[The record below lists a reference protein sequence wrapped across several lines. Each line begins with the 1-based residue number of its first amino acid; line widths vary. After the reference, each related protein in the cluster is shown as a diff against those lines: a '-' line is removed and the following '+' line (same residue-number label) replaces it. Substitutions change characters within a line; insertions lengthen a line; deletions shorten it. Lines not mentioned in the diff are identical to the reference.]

1 MPTQISNETL
11 GFKESKYSLNR
22 KQCSMVFSWFHW
34 EKGVANSKD
43 LTETWFPHLRLTR
56 RPAELTVF
64 STEYLQIN
72 C

>member
-1 MPTQISNETL
+1 MFNGFLMVPL
-11 GFKESKYSLNR
+11 GEGGF
-22 KQCSMVFSWFHW
+22 
-34 EKGVANSKD
+34 ANSKD